1 MLKKNKKKIK
11 KSLTNKK
18 QYDIISIQNKIKKG
32 RLIIMTKKEYFKV
45 IKEVI
50 ETMEL
55 ENRSE
60 LLEFLNKEIDI
71 LERKS
76 ANKKLTANQ
85 TENIE
90 LMKKIEEVLIL
101 ENKPMTIKEIQ
112 AKDVTL
118 ADKSN
123 QRVSA
128 LLKKLKDEG
137 YLENEE
143 QEELEKK
150 AKENK
155 IKHNATSTQPRKKP
169 TKPKTVHI
177 SDEKKSLFNILWTA
191 IFNQYNTNAKIE
203 KENKLILVTIGDKT
217 FKIDIIEQRKVK
229 K

>member
-137 YLENEE
+137 KVERTEY
-143 QEELEKK
+143 KK
-150 AKENK
+150 VA
-155 IKHNATSTQPRKKP
+155 
-169 TKPKTVHI
+169 
-177 SDEKKSLFNILWTA
+177 
-191 IFNQYNTNAKIE
+191 Y
-203 KENKLILVTIGDKT
+203 
-217 FKIDIIEQRKVK
+217 FKIVN
-229 K
+229 

>member
-1 MLKKNKKKIK
+1 MKYEFNGKKINIPDKEIEYSIK
-11 KSLTNKK
+11 KYSLTK
-18 QYDIISIQNKIKKG
+18 QEAIQ
-32 RLIIMTKKEYFKV
+32 MW
-45 IKEVI
+45 
-50 ETMEL
+50 L
-55 ENRSE
+55 E
-60 LLEFLNKEIDI
+60 
-71 LERKS
+71 
-76 ANKKLTANQ
+76 
-85 TENIE
+85 
-90 LMKKIEEVLIL
+90 
-101 ENKPMTIKEIQ
+101 
-112 AKDVTL
+112 
-118 ADKSN
+118 
-123 QRVSA
+123 
-128 LLKKLKDEG
+128 DEG